1 MFGSSVKI
9 CIFFLSASSGA
20 ISLVGNL
27 FANRIRPGDK
37 TLFHALWE
45 TVEVA
50 TRKVVREE
58 EEEYPAA
65 VLFSGR

>member
-20 ISLVGNL
+20 IFFVGSL
-27 FANRIRPGDK
+27 FAIRIRPGHK

-45 TVEVA
+45 MVEVA